1 MINPAEFGI
10 EVGQFEQPQ
19 LLFGGCFHGS
29 PR

>member
-1 MINPAEFGI
+1 MIDAAEFGV